1 MTEHA
6 RPSDSPVLEVRGL
19 TKAFPGVRALAGVD
33 FAVRPGEVH
42 ALMGENGAG
51 KSTLMKILA
60 GLQPPDAG
68 EIRVDGRRVSIPHPH
83 AAARLGIG
91 MIHQELLP
99 FPALTVAEN
108 ILMGDE
114 PVARLPGWVD
124 RRQMRARAR
133 RLLAR
138 LDADLDPDARM
149 GTLTVAQMQTVEIAR
164 ALARAARVIIMDEPT
179 SAISD
184 REVEALF
191 RIIRELRRDGVAVIY
206 ISHRMAEVFR
216 VADRVTVLRDGR
228 RVASQPVTELDEA
241 RLIRLMVGREVAAAP
256 RSRARATGEVA
267 LEVRA
272 LGRRGGFRPLSF
284 TLRRGEIL
292 GVAGLMGAGRTELL
306 AALFGLAPADTGEIR
321 VAGRPVRI
329 RHPRDAYRA
338 GIALVT
344 EDRQA
349 SGVVPPLSVGANLT
363 LANLRDYCR
372 AGWIHSRRE
381 GRAVAEQIRRF
392 AIRVADP
399 RQRIRQLSGGNQ
411 QKVVLARALLTRP
424 RVLLLDE
431 PTRGIDVG
439 AKAEIHALIGRLAA
453 DGLAIL
459 LVSSELPELMRLSDR
474 LLVLREGELTGER
487 RPEQTTP
494 EEILALAMP
503 AP

>member
-1 MTEHA
+1 
-6 RPSDSPVLEVRGL
+6 
-19 TKAFPGVRALAGVD
+19 
-33 FAVRPGEVH
+33 
-42 ALMGENGAG
+42 
-51 KSTLMKILA
+51 
-60 GLQPPDAG
+60 
-68 EIRVDGRRVSIPHPH
+68 
-83 AAARLGIG
+83 
-91 MIHQELLP
+91 
-99 FPALTVAEN
+99 
-108 ILMGDE
+108 
-114 PVARLPGWVD
+114 
-124 RRQMRARAR
+124 
-133 RLLAR
+133 
-138 LDADLDPDARM
+138 
-149 GTLTVAQMQTVEIAR
+149 
-164 ALARAARVIIMDEPT
+164 MDEPT

-241 RLIRLMVGREVAAAP
+241 RLIRLMVGCEVAAAP

-372 AGWIHSRRE
+372 AGWIQSRRE
-381 GRAVAEQIRRF
+381 GRVVAEQIRRF

-487 RPEQTTP
+487 RPDQTTP